1 MENTDE
7 MLQMMKVLTEEIKLI
22 RLGQKEYMKEII
34 ELKKENKDLREKL
47 LELENKITKME
58 KTTEESCFKA
68 QEKLQQQKRALRK
81 NNIIIKGLE
90 INEQTVVKEAETLI
104 GNLQDNI
111 KIKEIGL
118 INKQKN
124 IVLVKLSTWEDKK
137 KIMTNKNKL
146 SKSGVKNVYI
156 EDDMT
161 KEERSIQYELRKV
174 AKEMKSKKKI
184 VKMGY
189 QKIFING
196 EKYEWDTTKNELK
209 KVDRQTNN

>member
-58 KTTEESCFKA
+58 KSTEELCFKA

-174 AKEMKSKKKI
+174 AKEMKSKKK
-184 VKMGY
+184 
-189 QKIFING
+189 
-196 EKYEWDTTKNELK
+196 
-209 KVDRQTNN
+209 

>member
-58 KTTEESCFKA
+58 KSTEELCFKA

-209 KVDRQTNN
+209 KVDRQTKN